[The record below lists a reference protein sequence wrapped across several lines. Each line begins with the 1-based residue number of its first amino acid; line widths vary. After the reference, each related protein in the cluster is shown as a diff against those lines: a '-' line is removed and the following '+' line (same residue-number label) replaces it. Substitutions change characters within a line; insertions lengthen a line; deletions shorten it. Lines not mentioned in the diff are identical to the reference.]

1 MHYHFIHL
9 DSSSKVNLNEMVIKP
24 KTIKDIQANTRVLNA
39 LNKNHKDDMF
49 SVHGKKTNE
58 AQKVRYYVYSICIV
72 SHTPNSKS

>member
-9 DSSSKVNLNEMVIKP
+9 DSCSKVNLKEMVIKP

-49 SVHGKKTNE
+49 SVHGKKKNE
-58 AQKVRYYVYSICIV
+58 AHKV
-72 SHTPNSKS
+72 